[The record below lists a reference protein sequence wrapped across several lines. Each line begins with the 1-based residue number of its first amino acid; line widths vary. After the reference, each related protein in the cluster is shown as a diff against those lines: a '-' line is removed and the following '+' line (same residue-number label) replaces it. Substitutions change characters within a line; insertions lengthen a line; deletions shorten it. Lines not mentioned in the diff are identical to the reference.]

1 MLINFYKI
9 FNYAS
14 LAIVLI
20 FIVLMLTKAVPRE
33 WYVTLVYIGIGLLVL
48 RIISRILITSYQK
61 KLKEGDLSSNN
72 QNESTED

>member
-14 LAIVLI
+14 LGIVLV
-20 FIVLMLTKAVPRE
+20 FIVLMLTKTVPRE

-61 KLKEGDLSSNN
+61 KLKEENLSSNN
-72 QNESTED
+72 QNKSTED

>member
-14 LAIVLI
+14 LGIVLV
-20 FIVLMLTKAVPRE
+20 FIVLMLTEAIPRE

>member
-20 FIVLMLTKAVPRE
+20 FIVLMLTEAIPRE